1 MELRPI
7 LSAMLRNKTGA
18 ILVAV
23 QIAFTLAVIVNAV
36 FIVSKRVE
44 KMTRPNGMD
53 VAHIIAAQVWAID
66 AKKDVEQMVRADMD
80 MLRAMPGVV
89 DATVSHQV
97 PLSGGGWGDELKPAP
112 GEDKSKGE
120 SVPGARYTVDEH
132 AINTL
137 GVTLA
142 EGRNF
147 RPDEIHYR
155 PPNSSA
161 PIDSVIL
168 TKAMAKQLFPDG
180 RDPVGQTV
188 YDDVDR
194 PITIIGVLERM
205 HGAWV
210 GWDKLD
216 NVMLSPEIPSGPL
229 VRYMVR
235 TEPGQLNILLPQ
247 VEEKLIER
255 DPDRVIR
262 KVQPMSEVVARS
274 YEDDRAMSVVL
285 GSVVTLLI
293 VITALGI
300 VGLASFSVKTRT
312 KQIGTRRAVGA
323 RKLDIV
329 RYFLVENWLIT
340 TFGVVVGVVLA
351 VAANYV
357 LVTRFSLDKLNPI
370 YVPAGILGLWA
381 LGLLSVLGPARR
393 AAAIPPAVATRTV

>member
-53 VAHIIAAQVWAID
+53 VAHIITAQVWAID

-80 MLRAMPGVV
+80 MLRALPGVV

-97 PLSGGGWGDELKPAP
+97 PLSGGGWGDELKSHP
-112 GEDKSKGE
+112 GEEKGE
-120 SVPGARYTVDEH
+120 SQAVAGARYTVDEH
-132 AINTL
+132 AIATL

-147 RPDEIHYR
+147 RADEIRYR
-155 PPNSSA
+155 PPNSSQ

-168 TKAMAKQLFPDG
+168 TKAMAAELFPDG

-194 PITIIGVLERM
+194 PITVIGVLERM

-229 VRYMVR
+229 VRYLVR
-235 TEPGQLNILLPQ
+235 TEPGQLNTLLPQ
-247 VEEKLIER
+247 VEQKLIER

-262 KVQPMSEVVARS
+262 KVQPMSEVAARS
-274 YEDDRAMSVVL
+274 YEDDRAMAVVL
-285 GSVVTLLI
+285 GTVVSMLI
-293 VITALGI
+293 IITALGI
-300 VGLASFSVKTRT
+300 IGLASFSVKTRT

-329 RYFLVENWLIT
+329 RYFLLENWLIT
-340 TFGVVVGVVLA
+340 SFGVIAGVVLA

-357 LVTRFSLDKLNPI
+357 LVTRFSLDKLNPL